1 MTVSALLET
10 DIPALEAET
19 EEARQL
25 DIEGWEVVMAPTN
38 KQWVS
43 KLDGVDKLELIEGE
57 VPVPKE
63 GEVLVKIGAVCLNY
77 RDVEVCSGEYNH
89 HQTPDDVAGVVPC
102 SDMCGVVVD
111 SKSSLLKTGTR
122 VMSVFLQTHLSGALK
137 QSDLESGLG
146 WPLPGVLTEYRCFD
160 ARTLVKVPKYMT
172 DEEASCL
179 PIASVTAWMA
189 LNWMRPIGKAF
200 QALDIYGG
208 DKDKNKDEKE
218 ETVLLQG
225 TGGVSI
231 AGLQIAKAAG
241 LKTIITS
248 SSDEKL
254 DQAKELGAD
263 HTINYRT
270 YWEWQDG
277 VMEATGGIG
286 ADYVLEVGGAKTLR
300 KSFASVAFGG
310 TISCIG
316 YVSGKEDDNKGDDG
330 GNGDDKD
337 KASGWNRLNVNVLAL
352 RKNVTLKGLVNGGKD
367 RFEEMVRFYEEKQ
380 IRPVVCKV
388 FGMAEAKEALEYVK
402 EGKHFGKVVIR
413 VGEEK

>member
-1 MTVSALLET
+1 
-10 DIPALEAET
+10 
-19 EEARQL
+19 
-25 DIEGWEVVMAPTN
+25 
-38 KQWVS
+38 
-43 KLDGVDKLELIEGE
+43 
-57 VPVPKE
+57 
-63 GEVLVKIGAVCLNY
+63 
-77 RDVEVCSGEYNH
+77 
-89 HQTPDDVAGVVPC
+89 
-102 SDMCGVVVD
+102 MCGTVVE
-111 SKSSLLKTGTR
+111 SKSPLLGAGTR
-122 VMSVFLQTHLSGALK
+122 VMSVYLQTHLSGALK

-146 WPLPGVLTEYRCFD
+146 FPLPGVLTEYRCFD
-160 ARTLVKVPKYMT
+160 ARTLVKVPKYMS

-179 PIASVTAWMA
+179 PISGVTAWMA
-189 LNWMRPIGKAF
+189 LNWMRPIGKSF
-200 QALDIYGG
+200 QALDIYGKD
-208 DKDKNKDEKE
+208 DKKKDDET

-254 DQAKELGAD
+254 EQAKQLGAD

-277 VMEATGGIG
+277 VMEATDGKG
-286 ADYVLEVGGAKTLR
+286 ADYILEVGGTKTLR

-316 YVSGKEDDNKGDDG
+316 YVSGKEDDNGGDG
-330 GNGDDKD
+330 GKGDDKD

-352 RKNVTLKGLVNGGKD
+352 RRNVTLKGLVNGGRD
-367 RFEEMVRFYEEKQ
+367 RFEEMVRFYEDKE

-388 FGMAEAKEALEYVK
+388 FGMEEAKEALEYVQG
-402 EGKHFGKVVIR
+402 GKHFGKVVIR
-413 VGEEK
+413 VEKET

>member
-1 MTVSALLET
+1 
-10 DIPALEAET
+10 
-19 EEARQL
+19 
-25 DIEGWEVVMAPTN
+25 MAPTN
-38 KQWVS
+38 KQWIS
-43 KLDGVDKLELIEGE
+43 KLDGVDKLELTEGE
-57 VPVPKE
+57 MPVPKE
-63 GEVLVKIGAVCLNY
+63 GEVLVKIHTVSLNY
-77 RDVEVCSGEYNH
+77 RDIEVCNGEYNH
-89 HQTPDDVAGVVPC
+89 QQNPSDSDAGIVPC
-102 SDMCGVVVD
+102 SDMCGTVVE
-111 SKSSLLKTGTR
+111 SKSPLLSTDTR
-122 VMSVFLQTHLSGALK
+122 VMSIFAQAHLSGALK
-137 QSDLESGLG
+137 PSDLGTGLG

-160 ARTLVKVPKYMT
+160 AKALVKVPKYLT

-189 LNWMRPIGKAF
+189 LNWMRPIGKSF
-200 QALDIYGG
+200 QPVEIYGQ
-208 DKDKNKDEKE
+208 NADEKKE

-241 LKTIITS
+241 LKAIITS

-254 DQAKELGAD
+254 ERAKELGAD

-270 YWEWQDG
+270 YWEWQDP
-277 VMEATGGIG
+277 VLEATGGNG
-286 ADYVLEVGGAKTLR
+286 ADYIVEVGGAKTLR

-316 YVSGKEDDNKGDDG
+316 YVSGKEDENDG

-352 RKNVTLKGLVNGGKD
+352 RKNVTLKGLINGGKD
-367 RFEEMVRFYEEKQ
+367 RFEEMVRFYEDKE

-388 FGMAEAKEALEYVK
+388 FGLEEAKEAMEYVQG
-402 EGKHFGKVVIR
+402 GKHFGKVVIR
-413 VGEEK
+413 IE

>member
-1 MTVSALLET
+1 
-10 DIPALEAET
+10 
-19 EEARQL
+19 
-25 DIEGWEVVMAPTN
+25 MAPTN

-43 KLDGVDKLELIEGE
+43 RLDGVDKLELMEAE
-57 VPVPKE
+57 VPVPRE
-63 GEVLVKIGAVCLNY
+63 GEVLVKIHAVCLNY
-77 RDVEVCSGEYNH
+77 RDIEVCSGEYNH
-89 HQTPDDVAGVVPC
+89 HQSPTDSVVGIVPC
-102 SDMCGVVVD
+102 SDMCGTVVE
-111 SKSSLLKTGTR
+111 SKSPLLSSGIR

-137 QSDLESGLG
+137 QSDVESGLG

-160 ARTLVKVPKYMT
+160 ARALVKAPKYMT
-172 DEEASCL
+172 NEEASCL
-179 PIASVTAWMA
+179 PISSVTAWMA

-200 QALDIYGG
+200 QELEMYGEDN
-208 DKDKNKDEKE
+208 DKEDKKEDEKE

-241 LKTIITS
+241 LQTIITS

-254 DQAKELGAD
+254 ERAKALGAD

-277 VMEATGGIG
+277 VMEATDGNG
-286 ADYVLEVGGAKTLR
+286 ADYILEVGGAKTLR

-316 YVSGKEDDNKGDDG
+316 YVSGKEDDNTGDDG

-367 RFEEMVRFYEEKQ
+367 RFEEMVRFYEEKE

-388 FGMAEAKEALEYVK
+388 FAMGEAKEAMEYVK
-402 EGKHFGKVVIR
+402 DRKHFGKVVIR
-413 VGEEK
+413 V

>member
-1 MTVSALLET
+1 MTE
-10 DIPALEAET
+10 IPALEGRDVRT
-19 EEARQL
+19 QHTRQ
-25 DIEGWEVVMAPTN
+25 DEIEDWEVIMAPTN

-43 KLDGVDKLELIEGE
+43 KLDGVDKLELVEGE
-57 VPVPKE
+57 MPVPKD
-63 GEVLVKIGAVCLNY
+63 GEVLVKIHAVCLNY
-77 RDVEVCSGEYNH
+77 RDLEVCNGDYNH
-89 HQTPDDVAGVVPC
+89 HQTPTDSPVGMVPC
-102 SDMCGVVVD
+102 SDMCGTVVE
-111 SKSSLLKTGTR
+111 SKSPLLKAGTR
-122 VMSVFLQTHLSGALK
+122 VMSVFLQTHLAGALK

-146 WPLPGVLTEYRCFD
+146 FPLPGVLTEYRCFD
-160 ARTLVKVPKYMT
+160 ARALVKAPKYMT

-179 PIASVTAWMA
+179 PISSVTAWMA
-189 LNWMRPIGKAF
+189 LNWMRPIGKSF
-200 QALDIYGG
+200 QELELYGKSG
-208 DKDKNKDEKE
+208 DEKKDDE
-218 ETVLLQG
+218 KETVLLQG

-254 DQAKELGAD
+254 EAAKQLGAD

-277 VMEATGGIG
+277 VMEATAGKG
-286 ADYVLEVGGAKTLR
+286 ADYILEVGGTKTLR

-316 YVSGKEDDNKGDDG
+316 YVSGKEDDTGGDDG

-352 RKNVTLKGLVNGGKD
+352 RKNVTLKGLVNGGRD
-367 RFEEMVRFYEEKQ
+367 RFEEMVGFYEEKE

-388 FGMAEAKEALEYVK
+388 FGMGEAKEAMEYVK
-402 EGKHFGKVVIR
+402 GGKHFGKVVIR
-413 VGEEK
+413 VAEESKE

>member
-1 MTVSALLET
+1 
-10 DIPALEAET
+10 
-19 EEARQL
+19 
-25 DIEGWEVVMAPTN
+25 
-38 KQWVS
+38 
-43 KLDGVDKLELIEGE
+43 
-57 VPVPKE
+57 
-63 GEVLVKIGAVCLNY
+63 
-77 RDVEVCSGEYNH
+77 
-89 HQTPDDVAGVVPC
+89 
-102 SDMCGVVVD
+102 MCGTVVE
-111 SKSSLLKTGTR
+111 SKSSLLRVGTR

-137 QSDLESGLG
+137 QSDLDSGLG

-189 LNWMRPIGKAF
+189 LNWMRPVGKAF
-200 QALDIYGG
+200 QELDLYLYTE
-208 DKDKNKDEKE
+208 DKDKHDKDDKNKKKT

-248 SSDEKL
+248 SSDDKL
-254 DQAKELGAD
+254 EQAQKLGAD

-270 YWEWQDG
+270 YWEWQDR
-277 VMEATGGIG
+277 VMEATDGNG
-286 ADYVLEVGGAKTLR
+286 ADYILEVGGAKTLR
-300 KSFASVAFGG
+300 KSFASVSFGG

-316 YVSGKEDDNKGDDG
+316 YVSGSSNDDDENGGDG
-330 GNGDDKD
+330 GNGDGDDKG

-352 RKNVTLKGLVNGGKD
+352 RKNVTLKGLINGGRD
-367 RFEEMVRFYEEKQ
+367 RFEEMLRFYERHE

-388 FGMAEAKEALEYVK
+388 FGMEEAREAMGYIK
-402 EGKHFGKVVIR
+402 DGKHFGKVVIR
-413 VGEEK
+413 VGGSEA